1 MAVSALELRPRG
13 AVAILDASLRVCV
26 RSSGVWALTLP
37 GGALVTAAL
46 IHLTD
51 AITHR
56 RPLALPALWF
66 TLAWLAR
73 GLFQGAACHHVQE
86 LVLGQGAGEP
96 TAWAS
101 MRAALARAPSLLS
114 TVAYL
119 FTFNLL
125 TLSLSL
131 GFAFFFLSAHLVGYA
146 VTLQGRGSPLGLYG
160 LCTRMLG
167 PARGSATGV
176 RILLLVQFLA
186 FFNLHIAA
194 NALLYIGRK
203 LIGIDLTFA
212 ERFASLDN
220 AAWVVFLAAVTFT
233 LFEPL
238 RAAIATLLLVDGRV
252 RQEGLDLMA
261 AVQQL
266 PSRTPGSRLSAPGA
280 ALVLL
285 ALVGTYFLAT
295 PAQAQPSA
303 NPPSRA
309 DTEQSFQE
317 LAGYCDLDAHATQG
331 WQQALEALS
340 PAETVKFQRL
350 VRDVE
355 KDVLENEDCGALD
368 RLEQGITLATQTAEL
383 EKQQADA
390 RAAQARAQDILARP
404 EFQVPEPE
412 APKEENAPEDQ
423 SPGLWQQFLDWLGK
437 WLEELFRRSEQE
449 PSSRPSNFTG
459 ASGQG
464 VANVLVVVLI
474 AGVLVVL
481 VLVLLRA
488 LGKVKDGE
496 DSRLEVS
503 TQDASTLAADP
514 MNALSRPPEGWAHLA
529 DELAARGEYREAV
542 RNLYLALLSRLHRE
556 GVIHYDTTLSNW
568 DYLRQF
574 RSRREWLPSFREL
587 TLRFD
592 FAWYGNLPVGAD
604 GYRAFRTLCAPM
616 LTATPAHSEAAS
628 A

>member
-13 AVAILDASLRVCV
+13 AVAILDAGLRVCV
-26 RSSGVWALTLP
+26 RGSGVWALTLP

-46 IHLTD
+46 MHLTD
-51 AITHR
+51 AVTHNR
-56 RPLALPALWF
+56 SLALPALWF

-86 LVLGQGAGEP
+86 LVLGQGPGEP
-96 TAWAS
+96 TAWDS
-101 MRAALARAPSLLS
+101 LRAALARAPSLLCA
-114 TVAYL
+114 VAYL
-119 FTFNLL
+119 FTFNVL
-125 TLSLSL
+125 TLGVSL
-131 GFAFFFLSAHLVGYA
+131 GIAFFFLSAHLVGYA
-146 VTLQGRGSPLGLYG
+146 ATLRGRGSPLGLYG
-160 LCTRMLG
+160 LCTQMLG
-167 PARGSATGV
+167 PARSSATGV
-176 RILLLVQFLA
+176 RVLLLVQFLA
-186 FFNLHIAA
+186 FFNLHLGV
-194 NALLYIGRK
+194 NALLYVGRK

-220 AAWVVFLAAVTFT
+220 TAWSVFLAAVTFT

-238 RAAIATLLLVDGRV
+238 RAATATLLLVDGRV

-266 PSRTPGSRLSAPGA
+266 PTRKV

-285 ALVGTYFLAT
+285 AFVGTCLLAT
-295 PAQAQPSA
+295 PARAQQPVAPLSH
-303 NPPSRA
+303 A
-309 DTEQSFQE
+309 DTERSFEE
-317 LAGYCDLDAHATQG
+317 LAGYCDLDAPVTED
-331 WQQALEALS
+331 WRRTLDTLS
-340 PAETVKFQRL
+340 PAEARKFQRL
-350 VRDVE
+350 VRGVE
-355 KDVLENEDCGALD
+355 KDVLENEDCEALD
-368 RLEQGITLATQTAEL
+368 RLEQGIALATQAAEL

-390 RAAQARAQDILARP
+390 RAAQARARDILSRP
-404 EFQVPEPE
+404 EFQVPEPK
-412 APKEENAPEDQ
+412 APKGENAAEEPP
-423 SPGLWQQFLDWLGK
+423 SPWQRFLK
-437 WLEELFRRSEQE
+437 WLAEWLENLFRRTDEASA
-449 PSSRPSNFTG
+449 PRTPAFS

-488 LGKVKDGE
+488 LGEVKDGGG
-496 DSRLEVS
+496 SRLEVS
-503 TQDASTLAADP
+503 TQDASTLATDP

-542 RNLYLALLSRLHRE
+542 RSLYLALLSRLHRE

-604 GYRAFRTLCAPM
+604 GYRDFRALCAPM
-616 LTATPAHSEAAS
+616 LTATPATPEAAG

>member
-13 AVAILDASLRVCV
+13 AVAILDAGLRVCV

-46 IHLTD
+46 LHLTD
-51 AITHR
+51 AITHNR
-56 RPLALPALWF
+56 SLALPALGF

-101 MRAALARAPSLLS
+101 MRAALARTPSLLCA
-114 TVAYL
+114 VAYL
-119 FTFNLL
+119 FTFNM
-125 TLSLSL
+125 LSLGVTL

-146 VTLQGRGSPLGLYG
+146 ATVQGRGSPLGLYG
-160 LCTRMLG
+160 LCSRMLG
-167 PARGSATGV
+167 PARGGATGV

-186 FFNLHIAA
+186 FINLHIAA
-194 NALLYIGRK
+194 NALLYVGRK

-220 AAWVVFLAAVTFT
+220 TAWVVFLAATTFT

-238 RAAIATLLLVDGRV
+238 RAATATLLLVDGRV

-266 PSRTPGSRLSAPGA
+266 PTRSTGARTGARSA

-285 ALVGTYFLAT
+285 AFLGTSLLAT
-295 PAQAQPSA
+295 PARAQAPVK
-303 NPPSRA
+303 PLSRA
-309 DTEQSFQE
+309 DTERSFQE
-317 LAGYCDLDAHATQG
+317 LAGYCDLKAPATKSWRQT
-331 WQQALEALS
+331 LDSLSPTEAL
-340 PAETVKFQRL
+340 KFQRL

-355 KDVLENEDCGALD
+355 KDVLEHEDCGALN
-368 RLEQGITLATQTAEL
+368 RLEQGITLAAQTAEQ

-390 RAAQARAQDILARP
+390 RAAQARARDILARA

-412 APKEENAPEDQ
+412 APQEDAPEEAPP
-423 SPGLWQQFLDWLGK
+423 SGLWQRFLK
-437 WLEELFRRSEQE
+437 WLLDVLEKLFRDAEQ
-449 PSSRPSNFTG
+449 PSQVRDFS
-459 ASGQG
+459 SGGGQA
-464 VANVLVVVLI
+464 VANAVVVVVI
-474 AGVLVVL
+474 AAALVVL

-488 LGKVKDGE
+488 LGKAKAGE

-514 MNALSRPPEGWAHLA
+514 MNALARPPEGWAQLA

-542 RNLYLALLSRLHRE
+542 RSLYLALLSRLHRE

-574 RSRREWLPSFREL
+574 RSRREWVPSFREL

-604 GYRAFRTLCAPM
+604 GYRDFRALCAPM
-616 LTATPAHSEAAS
+616 LTPTPATPEAAG

>member
-13 AVAILDASLRVCV
+13 AVAILDAGLRVCV

-46 IHLTD
+46 LHLTD
-51 AITHR
+51 AVGQH

-86 LVLGQGAGEP
+86 LVLGRGSGEP

-101 MRAALARAPSLLS
+101 LRAALARTPSLLFA
-114 TVAYL
+114 VAYL
-119 FTFNLL
+119 FTFNLV
-125 TLSLSL
+125 TLGASL
-131 GFAFFFLSAHLVGYA
+131 GFAYFFLSAHQVGYA
-146 VTLQGRGSPLGLYG
+146 VALQGRGSLLGLYG
-160 LCTRMLG
+160 QCARMLG
-167 PARGSATGV
+167 PARGSATAV
-176 RILLLVQFLA
+176 RVLLWVQLLV

-194 NALLYIGRK
+194 NTLLYVGRK
-203 LIGIDLTFA
+203 LLGIDLTFA

-220 AAWVVFLAAVTFT
+220 TSWVVFLVAVTFT
-233 LFEPL
+233 LLEPL
-238 RAAIATLLLVDGRV
+238 RAATSTLLLVDGRV
-252 RQEGLDLMA
+252 RQEGLDLLA

-266 PSRTPGSRLSAPGA
+266 PTRSA
-280 ALVLL
+280 ALVLFAFL
-285 ALVGTYFLAT
+285 GTCLLGTPVHAQQSEAPASRAALEQRVGT
-295 PAQAQPSA
+295 
-303 NPPSRA
+303 
-309 DTEQSFQE
+309 
-317 LAGYCDLDAHATQG
+317 LAGQCE
-331 WQQALEALS
+331 LEEPTVAEWRRTVTSLS
-340 PAETVKFQRL
+340 QTEAVKFQRL

-355 KDVLENEDCGALD
+355 QEVYENEDCEALE
-368 RLEQGITLATQTAEL
+368 RLEQGVALAARTAEL

-390 RAAQARAQDILARP
+390 RAAQAHARDILARP

-412 APKEENAPEDQ
+412 APKEKPEEDVEP
-423 SPGLWQQFLDWLGK
+423 PGAWRRFIEWLAE
-437 WLEELFRRSEQE
+437 WLEKLFRRDETA
-449 PSSRPSNFTG
+449 PARPTSFTG
-459 ASGQG
+459 VSGQQ
-464 VANVLVVVLI
+464 VVNVLVVVLI

-481 VLVLLRA
+481 TLLLLRA
-488 LGKVKDGE
+488 LRGE
-496 DSRLEVS
+496 KKAEGTQLEVS
-503 TQDASTLAADP
+503 TLDAKTLADES

-542 RNLYLALLSRLHRE
+542 RGLYLALLSRLHRE

-592 FAWYGNLPVGAD
+592 FAWYGNVPVGAE
-604 GYRAFRTLCAPM
+604 GYRDFRALCAPM
-616 LTATPAHSEAAS
+616 LSTPATQEAAG

>member
-1 MAVSALELRPRG
+1 MGVSALELRPRG
-13 AVAILDASLRVCV
+13 AVAILDAGLRVCV

-46 IHLTD
+46 LHLTD
-51 AITHR
+51 AVTHNR
-56 RPLALPALWF
+56 SLSMPALWF

-86 LVLGQGAGEP
+86 LVLGQGSGEP

-101 MRAALARAPSLLS
+101 MRAALARAPSLLCA
-114 TVAYL
+114 VAYL
-119 FTFNLL
+119 FTFNFL
-125 TLSLSL
+125 TLGMSL

-167 PARGSATGV
+167 PARSSASGV
-176 RILLLVQFLA
+176 RILLLVQLLA
-186 FFNLHIAA
+186 FINLHIAA
-194 NALLYIGRK
+194 NALLYVGRK

-220 AAWVVFLAAVTFT
+220 ASWVVFLAAATFT

-266 PSRTPGSRLSAPGA
+266 PSRSPGSRPAAQGA
-280 ALVLL
+280 ALVLV
-285 ALVGTYFLAT
+285 ALLGTCLLAT
-295 PAQAQPSA
+295 PARAQMSVK
-303 NPPSRA
+303 PPSRA

-317 LAGYCDLDAHATQG
+317 LAGYCDLDAPATES
-331 WQQALEALS
+331 WRRTLDTLS
-340 PAETVKFQRL
+340 PTEAPKFQRL

-355 KDVLENEDCGALD
+355 RDVVENEDCGALD

-390 RAAQARAQDILARP
+390 RAAQARAKDILARP
-404 EFQVPEPE
+404 EFQVADPE
-412 APKEENAPEDQ
+412 APKEEKVAEEQP
-423 SPGLWQQFLDWLGK
+423 PGLFQRFLKWLGE
-437 WLEELFRRSEQE
+437 WLEKLFRRAEPTATRA
-449 PSSRPSNFTG
+449 PSSSG
-459 ASGQG
+459 ASGQS

-474 AGVLVVL
+474 AAAVVSAAL
-481 VLVLLRA
+481 ALLRA
-488 LGKVKDGE
+488 LGKMKPGE
-496 DSRLEVS
+496 DSALEVS

-542 RNLYLALLSRLHRE
+542 RSLYLALLSRLHRD

-574 RSRREWLPSFREL
+574 RSRREWVPSFREL

-604 GYRAFRTLCAPM
+604 GYHAFRTLCAPM
-616 LTATPAHSEAAS
+616 LAATPTTPEAAG

>member
-1 MAVSALELRPRG
+1 MGVSALELRPRG
-13 AVAILDASLRVCV
+13 AVAILDAGQRVCV

-46 IHLTD
+46 MHLTD
-51 AITHR
+51 AITNNR
-56 RPLALPALWF
+56 SLMLPALWF

-86 LVLGQGAGEP
+86 LVLGQGQGEP

-101 MRAALARAPSLLS
+101 LRAALARTPSLLCA
-114 TVAYL
+114 VAYL
-119 FTFNLL
+119 FVFNLL
-125 TLSLSL
+125 TLGVTM

-146 VTLQGRGSPLGLYG
+146 VTMQGRGSPLGLYG
-160 LCTRMLG
+160 VCAKMLG

-176 RILLLVQFLA
+176 RILLLVQLLA
-186 FFNLHIAA
+186 FLNLHIAA
-194 NALLYIGRK
+194 NTLLYVGRK

-220 AAWVVFLAAVTFT
+220 TAWVVFLASATFT

-238 RAAIATLLLVDGRV
+238 RAAPSTLLLVDGRV
-252 RQEGLDLMA
+252 RLEGLDLLA
-261 AVQQL
+261 SVQRI
-266 PSRTPGSRLSAPGA
+266 PTRKA
-280 ALVLL
+280 ALALL
-285 ALVGTYFLAT
+285 AILGTCLMAT
-295 PAQAQPSA
+295 PAGAQQLVK
-303 NPPSRA
+303 PPSPA
-309 DTEQSFQE
+309 ETEQSFQE
-317 LAGYCDLDAHATQG
+317 MAGYCDLDAPATER
-331 WQQALEALS
+331 WRRPLDTLS
-340 PAETVKFQRL
+340 PAEAIKYQRL

-368 RLEQGITLATQTAEL
+368 RLDQGIALATQSAALGE
-383 EKQQADA
+383 QADT
-390 RAAQARAQDILARP
+390 RTAQARARDILARP

-412 APKEENAPEDQ
+412 APQEEKTSEDVPPTQ
-423 SPGLWQQFLDWLGK
+423 GLWQRFMK
-437 WLEELFRRSEQE
+437 WLSEFLEKLFRRSETTNQG
-449 PSSRPSNFTG
+449 PSVSAAG
-459 ASGQG
+459 GQT

-488 LGKVKDGE
+488 LGKARAGE
-496 DSRLEVS
+496 DTRLEVS

-542 RNLYLALLSRLHRE
+542 RSLYLALLSRLHRE

-574 RSRREWLPSFREL
+574 RNRREWVPSFREL

-604 GYRAFRTLCAPM
+604 GYRDFRALCAPM
-616 LTATPAHSEAAS
+616 LTPPPATPEAAG

>member
-1 MAVSALELRPRG
+1 MGVSALELRPRG
-13 AVAILDASLRVCV
+13 AVAILDAGLRVCV

-46 IHLTD
+46 MHLTD
-51 AITHR
+51 AITNNR
-56 RPLALPALWF
+56 SLTLPALWF

-86 LVLGQGAGEP
+86 LVLGQGQGEP

-101 MRAALARAPSLLS
+101 LRAALAHTPSLLCA
-114 TVAYL
+114 VAYL
-119 FTFNLL
+119 FVFNLL
-125 TLSLSL
+125 TLGVTM

-146 VTLQGRGSPLGLYG
+146 VTMQGRGSPLGLYG
-160 LCTRMLG
+160 VCAKMLG

-176 RILLLVQFLA
+176 RILLLVQLLA
-186 FFNLHIAA
+186 FLNLHIAA
-194 NALLYIGRK
+194 NTLFYVGRK

-220 AAWVVFLAAVTFT
+220 TAWVVFLASATFT

-238 RAAIATLLLVDGRV
+238 RAATSTLLLVDGRV
-252 RQEGLDLMA
+252 RLEGLDLLA
-261 AVQQL
+261 SVQRI
-266 PSRTPGSRLSAPGA
+266 PTRKA
-280 ALVLL
+280 ALALL
-285 ALVGTYFLAT
+285 AILGTCLMAT
-295 PAQAQPSA
+295 PAGAQQPVK
-303 NPPSRA
+303 PPSLAETR
-309 DTEQSFQE
+309 QSFQE
-317 LAGYCDLDAHATQG
+317 LAGYCELDAPATERWRQP
-331 WQQALEALS
+331 LDTLS
-340 PAETVKFQRL
+340 PAEAIKYQRL

-355 KDVLENEDCGALD
+355 KDVLENEDCGALE
-368 RLEQGITLATQTAEL
+368 RLERGITLATQTAEL
-383 EKQQADA
+383 EKQADA
-390 RAAQARAQDILARP
+390 RAAQARARDILARP

-412 APKEENAPEDQ
+412 APKEEKTSEDVPPTQ
-423 SPGLWQQFLDWLGK
+423 GPWQRFMK
-437 WLEELFRRSEQE
+437 WLSEFLEKLFRRSETTNQG
-449 PSSRPSNFTG
+449 PSFSAAG
-459 ASGQG
+459 GQA

-488 LGKVKDGE
+488 LGKARAGE
-496 DSRLEVS
+496 DTRLEVS

-542 RNLYLALLSRLHRE
+542 RSLYLALLSRLHRE

-574 RSRREWLPSFREL
+574 RTRREWVPSFREL

-604 GYRAFRTLCAPM
+604 GYRDFRALCAPM
-616 LTATPAHSEAAS
+616 LNPTPATPEAAG

>member
-13 AVAILDASLRVCV
+13 AVAILDAGLRVCV

-46 IHLTD
+46 MHLTD
-51 AITHR
+51 AVTHNR
-56 RPLALPALWF
+56 SLALPALWF

-101 MRAALARAPSLLS
+101 LRAALARAPSLLCA
-114 TVAYL
+114 VAYL
-119 FTFNLL
+119 FTFNVL
-125 TLSLSL
+125 TLGVSL

-146 VTLQGRGSPLGLYG
+146 ATLQGRGTALGLYG

-167 PARGSATGV
+167 PARASATGV
-176 RILLLVQFLA
+176 RILLLVQLLA
-186 FFNLHIAA
+186 FFNLHLGA
-194 NALLYIGRK
+194 NALLYVGRK
-203 LIGIDLTFA
+203 LIGIDLTFV

-220 AAWVVFLAAVTFT
+220 TAWCVFLAAATFT

-238 RAAIATLLLVDGRV
+238 RAATATLLLVDGRV

-266 PSRTPGSRLSAPGA
+266 PTRKVAPG
-280 ALVLL
+280 LL
-285 ALVGTYFLAT
+285 ALLGTCLLAT
-295 PAQAQPSA
+295 PARAQTPVE
-303 NPPSRA
+303 PPSRA
-309 DTEQSFQE
+309 DTEQSFTE
-317 LAGYCDLDAHATQG
+317 LAVYCDVEAPAEEGWRRTLDT
-331 WQQALEALS
+331 LS
-340 PAETVKFQRL
+340 PAEALKFQRL
-350 VRDVE
+350 VQRVE
-355 KDVLENEDCGALD
+355 KDVFENEDCEALD
-368 RLEQGITLATQTAEL
+368 RLEQGVALATQAAEL

-390 RAAQARAQDILARP
+390 RAAQARARDILARP

-412 APKEENAPEDQ
+412 TPKEENAQEEP
-423 SPGLWQQFLDWLGK
+423 PGPWQRFLAWLAE
-437 WLEELFRRSEQE
+437 WLDKLFRRTEEAS
-449 PSSRPSNFTG
+449 PPRSPAFTG
-459 ASGQG
+459 FSGQG
-464 VANVLVVVLI
+464 VARVLVVVLI

-481 VLVLLRA
+481 ALVLLRV

-496 DSRLEVS
+496 GTQLEVS
-503 TQDASTLAADP
+503 TQDASTLTADP
-514 MNALSRPPEGWAHLA
+514 TNALSRPPEGWAHLA

-542 RNLYLALLSRLHRE
+542 RSLYLALLSRLHRE

-604 GYRAFRTLCAPM
+604 GYRDFRALCAPM
-616 LTATPAHSEAAS
+616 LTSTPATAEAAR

>member
-1 MAVSALELRPRG
+1 MGVSALELRPRG
-13 AVAILDASLRVCV
+13 AVAILDAGLRVCV

-46 IHLTD
+46 MHLTD
-51 AITHR
+51 AITNNR
-56 RPLALPALWF
+56 SLMLPALWF

-86 LVLGQGAGEP
+86 LVLGQGQGEP

-101 MRAALARAPSLLS
+101 LRAALARTPSLLCA
-114 TVAYL
+114 VAYL
-119 FTFNLL
+119 FVFNLL
-125 TLSLSL
+125 TLGVTM

-146 VTLQGRGSPLGLYG
+146 VTMQGRGSPLGLYG
-160 LCTRMLG
+160 VCAKMLG

-176 RILLLVQFLA
+176 RILLLVQLLA
-186 FFNLHIAA
+186 FLNLHIAA
-194 NALLYIGRK
+194 NSLFYVGRK

-220 AAWVVFLAAVTFT
+220 TAWVVFLASATFT

-238 RAAIATLLLVDGRV
+238 RAATSTLLLVDGRV
-252 RQEGLDLMA
+252 RLEGLDLLA
-261 AVQQL
+261 SVQRI
-266 PSRTPGSRLSAPGA
+266 PTRKA
-280 ALVLL
+280 ALALL
-285 ALVGTYFLAT
+285 AILGTCLMAT
-295 PAQAQPSA
+295 PAGAQQLVK
-303 NPPSRA
+303 PPSPA
-309 DTEQSFQE
+309 ETEQSFQE
-317 LAGYCDLDAHATQG
+317 MAGYCDLDAPATEG
-331 WQQALEALS
+331 WRRPLDTLS
-340 PAETVKFQRL
+340 PAEAIKYQRL

-368 RLEQGITLATQTAEL
+368 RLEQGISLATQSAAL
-383 EKQQADA
+383 EKQADE
-390 RAAQARAQDILARP
+390 RTAQARARDILARP

-412 APKEENAPEDQ
+412 ASKEKTSEDVPPTQ
-423 SPGLWQQFLDWLGK
+423 GPWQRFMK
-437 WLEELFRRSEQE
+437 WLSEFLEKLFRRPETMNQG
-449 PSSRPSNFTG
+449 PNFSAAG
-459 ASGQG
+459 GQA

-488 LGKVKDGE
+488 LGKARAGE
-496 DSRLEVS
+496 DTRLEVS
-503 TQDASTLAADP
+503 TQDAATLAADP

-542 RNLYLALLSRLHRE
+542 RSLYLALLSRLHRE

-574 RSRREWLPSFREL
+574 RNRREWVPSFREL

-604 GYRAFRTLCAPM
+604 GYRDFRALCAPM
-616 LTATPAHSEAAS
+616 LNPTPATPEAAG

>member
-13 AVAILDASLRVCV
+13 AVAILDAGLRVCV

-46 IHLTD
+46 MHLTD
-51 AITHR
+51 TITHHR
-56 RPLALPALWF
+56 SLTLPALWF

-86 LVLGQGAGEP
+86 LVLGQGTGEP

-101 MRAALARAPSLLS
+101 MRAALARTPSLLCA
-114 TVAYL
+114 VAYL
-119 FTFNLL
+119 FAFNVL
-125 TLSLSL
+125 TLGVSL

-146 VTLQGRGSPLGLYG
+146 ATLQGRGSPLGLYG
-160 LCTRMLG
+160 VCSKMLG

-186 FFNLHIAA
+186 FLNLHIAA
-194 NALLYIGRK
+194 NALLYVGRK

-220 AAWVVFLAAVTFT
+220 TAWVVFLASATFT

-238 RAAIATLLLVDGRV
+238 RAATSTLLLVDGRV
-252 RQEGLDLMA
+252 RQEGLDLLASVQRLPTRKA
-261 AVQQL
+261 A
-266 PSRTPGSRLSAPGA
+266 PA
-280 ALVLL
+280 LL
-285 ALVGTYFLAT
+285 AVLVTCLLAT
-295 PAQAQPSA
+295 PAQAQVSA
-303 NPPSRA
+303 RPPSRA

-317 LAGYCDLDAHATQG
+317 LAGYCDLGAP
-331 WQQALEALS
+331 EAESWRRTLDTLS
-340 PAETVKFQRL
+340 PAEAIKFQRL

-355 KDVLENEDCGALD
+355 KDVVENEDCGALE
-368 RLEQGITLATQTAEL
+368 RLERGITLATQTAEL
-383 EKQQADA
+383 EKQADA
-390 RAAQARAQDILARP
+390 RAAQTRARDILARP

-412 APKEENAPEDQ
+412 APKEENTPEDAPP
-423 SPGLWQQFLDWLGK
+423 SGLWQRFMK
-437 WLEELFRRSEQE
+437 WLAEWLEKLFRRTDQT
-449 PSSRPSNFTG
+449 PSRSLSPPG
-459 ASGQG
+459 DGGQM

-481 VLVLLRA
+481 TLVLLRA
-488 LGKVKDGE
+488 LGKAKAGE
-496 DSRLEVS
+496 DTRLEVS

-542 RNLYLALLSRLHRE
+542 RSLYLALLSRLHRE

-574 RSRREWLPSFREL
+574 RSRREWVPSFREL
-587 TLRFD
+587 TRRFD

-604 GYRAFRTLCAPM
+604 GYRDFRALCAPM
-616 LTATPAHSEAAS
+616 LMPTPATAEAAG

>member
-1 MAVSALELRPRG
+1 MGVSALELRPRG
-13 AVAILDASLRVCV
+13 AVAILDAGLRVCV

-46 IHLTD
+46 MHLTD
-51 AITHR
+51 AITNNR
-56 RPLALPALWF
+56 SLTLPALWF

-86 LVLGQGAGEP
+86 LVLGQGQGEP

-101 MRAALARAPSLLS
+101 LRAALARTPSLLCA
-114 TVAYL
+114 VAYL
-119 FTFNLL
+119 FVFNLL
-125 TLSLSL
+125 TLGVTM

-146 VTLQGRGSPLGLYG
+146 VTMQGRGSPLGLYG
-160 LCTRMLG
+160 VCAKMLG

-176 RILLLVQFLA
+176 RILLLVQLLA
-186 FFNLHIAA
+186 FLNLHIAA
-194 NALLYIGRK
+194 NTLFYVGRK

-220 AAWVVFLAAVTFT
+220 TAWVVFLASATFT

-238 RAAIATLLLVDGRV
+238 RAATSTLLLVDGRV
-252 RQEGLDLMA
+252 RLEGLDLLA
-261 AVQQL
+261 SVQRI
-266 PSRTPGSRLSAPGA
+266 PTRKA
-280 ALVLL
+280 ALALL
-285 ALVGTYFLAT
+285 AILGTCLMAT
-295 PAQAQPSA
+295 PAGAQQLVK
-303 NPPSRA
+303 PPSPA
-309 DTEQSFQE
+309 ETEQSFQE
-317 LAGYCDLDAHATQG
+317 MAGYCDLDAPATEG
-331 WQQALEALS
+331 WRRPLDTLS
-340 PAETVKFQRL
+340 PAEAIKYQRL

-368 RLEQGITLATQTAEL
+368 RLEQGISLATQSAAL
-383 EKQQADA
+383 EKQADA
-390 RAAQARAQDILARP
+390 RTAQARARDILARP

-412 APKEENAPEDQ
+412 APKEKTSEDVPPTQ
-423 SPGLWQQFLDWLGK
+423 GPWQRFMKWLSEFLDK
-437 WLEELFRRSEQE
+437 LFRRPETTNQG
-449 PSSRPSNFTG
+449 PSFSAAG
-459 ASGQG
+459 GQA

-488 LGKVKDGE
+488 LGKARVGE
-496 DSRLEVS
+496 NTRLEVS
-503 TQDASTLAADP
+503 SQDASTLAADP

-542 RNLYLALLSRLHRE
+542 RSLYLALLSRLHRE

-574 RSRREWLPSFREL
+574 RNRREWVPSFREL

-604 GYRAFRTLCAPM
+604 GYRDFRALCAPM
-616 LTATPAHSEAAS
+616 LNPTPATPEAAG